1 MVGSYTGVVATLRVV
16 LGQEEAKEEG
26 KEEAKE
32 EAKEWGEEV
41 AKEEAKGHEGARE
54 TIVATNG
61 TRIMAV
67 AATDVAAGRA
77 TMGVAA
83 SRAATDV
90 APSRATMGV
99 AAIRAATDV
108 AAIRAAT
115 DVAASRAATTM
126 MMPPPRQDCED
137 LRSVPAEDVSPRF
150 VFAFTDGGK
159 VLRDGVSYTDYGVN
173 SMPYTGGLNAL
184 CTEDGRNGCKILIL
198 DRVRGGV
205 LTYFSIVSSFWFVLS
220 LCSRFLV
227 GRVSSLGR
235 WKSG

>member
-1 MVGSYTGVVATLRVV
+1 MVGSYTGVVATLQVV
-16 LGQEEAKEEG
+16 LGQ
-26 KEEAKE
+26 
-32 EAKEWGEEV
+32 
-41 AKEEAKGHEGARE
+41 EEAKGHEGARV

-67 AATDVAAGRA
+67 AATDVAA
-77 TMGVAA
+77 
-83 SRAATDV
+83 
-90 APSRATMGV
+90 SRATMGV